1 MLIDELDLRMVTA
14 LQRCELGD
22 IDLAVIVVE
31 VPAAPGI
38 MDTLNDL
45 CRHRL
50 KINIISKSTQPRA
63 RKIFVG
69 RTCSFAGYEA
79 PRTVLN

>member
-1 MLIDELDLRMVTA
+1 MLIAELDLRMVTA

-38 MDTLNDL
+38 MDTLDL

-63 RKIFVG
+63 RKIFVR

>member
-14 LQRCELGD
+14 LQCCEPGD
-22 IDLAVIVVE
+22 IDLAGIVVE
-31 VPAAPGI
+31 VPVAPGI
-38 MDTLNDL
+38 MDTLDL